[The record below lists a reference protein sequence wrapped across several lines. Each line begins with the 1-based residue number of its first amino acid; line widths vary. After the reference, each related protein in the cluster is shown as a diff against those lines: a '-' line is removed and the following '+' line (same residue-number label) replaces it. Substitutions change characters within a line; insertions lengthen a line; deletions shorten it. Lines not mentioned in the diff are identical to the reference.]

1 MCSFV
6 KGSLDNN
13 ITFKTLSNYFTGP
26 AKYGNIRPLYFSS
39 ARKWSAIE
47 LDSIGTIIV
56 GAPEIIRPDY
66 QLSPRIIEMQKAAHV
81 FVNWPSPNIKYFTGN
96 F

>member
-1 MCSFV
+1 MFLV
-6 KGSLDNN
+6 KGFDNNN

-26 AKYGNIRPLYFSS
+26 SKYETLDRIAFSS

-56 GAPEIIRPDY
+56 GAPATCPDY
-66 QLSPRIIEMQKAAHV
+66 QRLSPRIIEIQKAAHV
-81 FVNWPSPNIKYFTGN
+81 FY
-96 F
+96 